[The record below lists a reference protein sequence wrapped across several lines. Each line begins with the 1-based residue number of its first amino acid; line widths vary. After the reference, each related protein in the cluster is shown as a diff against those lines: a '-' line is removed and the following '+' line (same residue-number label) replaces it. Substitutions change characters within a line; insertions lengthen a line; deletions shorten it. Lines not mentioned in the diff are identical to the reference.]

1 MDKETIALLIQTY
14 KQHEIKFFNTT
25 DIITKWATA
34 DIDLRDA
41 YLYGEI
47 GFCLTGLKPSVLI
60 DFPIGFLHHYI
71 TLVVHP
77 WLQQHSQLLD
87 NNNNWHLFPCQ
98 LSSPEIQP
106 PQLVYFFCQ
115 LHDPRLA
122 STALLSLC
130 IDNKNNDSS
139 PSIFHVTSEH
149 TLATILDYPGHLPTC
164 LKELETMREVIY
176 YDEDEKR
183 VLTTFACQLK
193 EEEKVHQHFDQYKN
207 KMEDVGLKLKLMM
220 RQPL

>member
-1 MDKETIALLIQTY
+1 MDKGPSPFLFKLINNMKLT
-14 KQHEIKFFNTT
+14 
-25 DIITKWATA
+25 

-60 DFPIGFLHHYI
+60 NFPVGFLRQYI
-71 TLVVHP
+71 TLVVQP

-87 NNNNWHLFPCQ
+87 NNNNWYLFPCQ

-106 PQLVYFFCQ
+106 PQPVYFFCQ
-115 LHDPRLA
+115 LNDPRLA
-122 STALLSLC
+122 STTLSSLC
-130 IDNKNNDSS
+130 INNKNNDSS
-139 PSIFHVTSEH
+139 SSSSSSSIFHVTSEN
-149 TLATILDYPGHLPTC
+149 TLAMILDYPGHLPIS

-176 YDEDEKR
+176 YDEDEKL
-183 VLTTFACQLK
+183 VLTTFACQLN
-193 EEEKVHQHFDQYKN
+193 EEKKVHQHFDQYKN